1 LTSTSVIG
9 YRAGVVDRVAV
20 RVCRSAMVA
29 FMNGLRKEG
38 NAMRTRTRETR
49 WEGILLAML
58 LVVTGAAM
66 AGERSTGQAIDDTLI
81 TTKVKA
87 SFVAD
92 PQVSALAITV
102 ETTNGVVTL
111 SGVVENEAERQRAI
125 QLAQGMEGVTRVDAN
140 KLLVKR

>member
-1 LTSTSVIG
+1 
-9 YRAGVVDRVAV
+9 
-20 RVCRSAMVA
+20 
-29 FMNGLRKEG
+29 MNGLRKEG
-38 NAMRTRTRETR
+38 NAMRTRTLETR
-49 WEGILLAML
+49 WGGILLAILM
-58 LVVTGAAM
+58 VVTGAAM

-87 SFVAD
+87 SFAAD

-102 ETTNGVVTL
+102 ETNKGVVNL

>member
-1 LTSTSVIG
+1 
-9 YRAGVVDRVAV
+9 
-20 RVCRSAMVA
+20 
-29 FMNGLRKEG
+29 MNGLRKEG
-38 NAMRTRTRETR
+38 NAMRTRTLETR
-49 WEGILLAML
+49 WGGLLLAILM
-58 LVVTGAAM
+58 VVTGVAM
-66 AGERSTGQAIDDTLI
+66 AGEPSTGQAVDDTLI

-87 SFVAD
+87 SFAAD

-102 ETTNGVVTL
+102 ETENGVVTL

>member
-1 LTSTSVIG
+1 
-9 YRAGVVDRVAV
+9 
-20 RVCRSAMVA
+20 
-29 FMNGLRKEG
+29 
-38 NAMRTRTRETR
+38 MRTWTLETR
-49 WEGILLAML
+49 WAGILLAILMG
-58 LVVTGAAM
+58 VTGAM
-66 AGERSTGQAIDDTLI
+66 AAERSTGQAIDDTLI

-102 ETTNGVVTL
+102 ETNNGVVTL

-125 QLAQGMEGVTRVDAN
+125 QLAQGIEGVTRVDAN

>member
-1 LTSTSVIG
+1 MQTSFNDRFHCVGAIKYPYDW
-9 YRAGVVDRVAV
+9 YRMG
-20 RVCRSAMVA
+20 
-29 FMNGLRKEG
+29 
-38 NAMRTRTRETR
+38 
-49 WEGILLAML
+49 
-58 LVVTGAAM
+58 VTGAM
-66 AGERSTGQAIDDTLI
+66 AAERSTGQAIDDTLI

-87 SFVAD
+87 NFAAD

-140 KLLVKR
+140 KLPVKR